1 MVNKD
6 LPNSLMIGSS
16 VLYANG
22 YVAVFGDEPIKD
34 LVVTKRLKKRIPP
47 CLYRDQRLQGYS
59 DSNCDRLMQRVHF
72 LSYGRALS
80 LLSFD
85 SQKMRLIKNHIKK
98 IDATHLRFHTEN
110 GRIKL
115 KMFDCRKLL
124 QSHRLQRKSSFLIQ
138 HLDLG
143 VAGQDHFSFTINSM
157 SWMKL
162 PNQDMNLR
170 IGDNGICAVMPVN
183 SNDETTYYLRD
194 QRLVEPVVQFESPKI
209 SQDIVL
215 VFHPKSVLV
224 DPDTTQ
230 RLLVLD
236 N

>member
-1 MVNKD
+1 MVTKEIPTP
-6 LPNSLMIGSS
+6 LLIGSS
-16 VLYANG
+16 VLYADG

-34 LVVTKRLKKRIPP
+34 LVVTQRLKKKVAS
-47 CLYRDQRLQGYS
+47 CLYRDQLLQRYS
-59 DSNCDRLMQRVHF
+59 ESNCDRLMQRVHF

-80 LLSFD
+80 LISFD
-85 SQKMRLIKNHIKK
+85 AQKMRLIKNHIKR

-110 GRIKL
+110 GKIKL

-124 QSHRLQRKSSFLIQ
+124 QSHRLQRKSSFLIK

-162 PNQDMNLR
+162 PIQDLNFR

-183 SNDETTYYLRD
+183 SNDGTTYYLRD

-215 VFHPKSVLV
+215 VFHPK
-224 DPDTTQ
+224 
-230 RLLVLD
+230 
-236 N
+236 